1 MRKLFNHNTLKA
13 IVFMAILPMTAKTQ
27 AVLYNPQ
34 TLYDSPGGLYDQGT
48 IREMNIQFYDANYHS
63 TLVNSFFNYPSY
75 RIPAV
80 VSIDGISYDSVGVRY
95 KGNSTFCLPN
105 DDGNPKV
112 PYNLDANYWISGQKI
127 ADYKKLKFANAW
139 MDPTFAKE
147 ITATNIYQKYMPS
160 PEVSLLKVKVQGNYL
175 GLYVNTESINKQFM
189 EKHFGEKDGV
199 LFKCDPAGMF
209 CGEEVEGEP
218 NLHYLGEDSTNY
230 YTSYNLKS
238 DNGGWDKLMELI
250 SALNFNTEELGEFL
264 NIDRVLWAFA
274 VNTVIANYDTYNGYY
289 VHNYYHDAI
298 SELDRFIKNYPK
310 DKRLNYAHFL
320 LAMCYYEQIVDE
332 KKDLGPLLN
341 AQKEFKF
348 IIKNYPNSDF
358 ALDSKFKLDFIN
370 DVLASKEIYLGRYYI
385 KKEKWIAAINRFKQV
400 VEHYDSTAYV
410 EEALHRLVELHYR
423 IGLLDESKKYA
434 NLLGYN
440 YQSSKWY
447 EASYSIFNK
456 DYENPAKKINKK
468 KGNFIIRKFKSLFE

>member
-1 MRKLFNHNTLKA
+1 
-13 IVFMAILPMTAKTQ
+13 
-27 AVLYNPQ
+27 
-34 TLYDSPGGLYDQGT
+34 
-48 IREMNIQFYDANYHS
+48 MNIFLKL
-63 TLVNSFFNYPSY
+63 LV
-75 RIPAV
+75 I
-80 VSIDGISYDSVGVRY
+80 I
-95 KGNSTFCLPN
+95 
-105 DDGNPKV
+105 
-112 PYNLDANYWISGQKI
+112 
-127 ADYKKLKFANAW
+127 
-139 MDPTFAKE
+139 
-147 ITATNIYQKYMPS
+147 
-160 PEVSLLKVKVQGNYL
+160 LL
-175 GLYVNTESINKQFM
+175 I
-189 EKHFGEKDGV
+189 
-199 LFKCDPAGMF
+199 
-209 CGEEVEGEP
+209 
-218 NLHYLGEDSTNY
+218 
-230 YTSYNLKS
+230 
-238 DNGGWDKLMELI
+238 
-250 SALNFNTEELGEFL
+250 FL
-264 NIDRVLWAFA
+264 NSCSKKEEKISMIQEKELRLQMIDAYQEGVKALEEGDVLIAAKKFNEAEILFPQSEWAPKSILMA
-274 VNTVIANYDTYNGYY
+274 AYSYY
-289 VHNYYHDAI
+289 VQDYYYDAI

-310 DKRLNYAHFL
+310 NERLNYAHFL

-348 IIKNYPNSDF
+348 VIKNYPNSDF

-423 IGLLDESKKYA
+423 LGLLDESKKYA

-456 DYENPAKKINKK
+456 DYESPTKKINKK

>member
-1 MRKLFNHNTLKA
+1 
-13 IVFMAILPMTAKTQ
+13 
-27 AVLYNPQ
+27 
-34 TLYDSPGGLYDQGT
+34 
-48 IREMNIQFYDANYHS
+48 MNIFLKLLVIILFIFLNSCSKKEEKISTIQEKELRLQMIDAYKE
-63 TLVNSFFNYPSY
+63 
-75 RIPAV
+75 
-80 VSIDGISYDSVGVRY
+80 GVKALE
-95 KGNSTFCLPN
+95 KG
-105 DDGNPKV
+105 D
-112 PYNLDANYWISGQKI
+112 
-127 ADYKKLKFANAW
+127 
-139 MDPTFAKE
+139 
-147 ITATNIYQKYMPS
+147 
-160 PEVSLLKVKVQGNYL
+160 
-175 GLYVNTESINKQFM
+175 
-189 EKHFGEKDGV
+189 V
-199 LFKCDPAGMF
+199 LFAAKKFNEAEILFPQSQWA
-209 CGEEVEGEP
+209 P
-218 NLHYLGEDSTNY
+218 
-230 YTSYNLKS
+230 KS
-238 DNGGWDKLMELI
+238 ILMAAY
-250 SALNFNTEELGEFL
+250 S
-264 NIDRVLWAFA
+264 
-274 VNTVIANYDTYNGYY
+274 YY
-289 VHNYYHDAI
+289 VQDYYYDAI

-310 DKRLNYAHFL
+310 NERLNYAHFL

-348 IIKNYPNSDF
+348 VIKNYPNSDF

-423 IGLLDESKKYA
+423 LGLLDESKKYA

-456 DYENPAKKINKK
+456 DYKSTTEKINKK